1 MIISYISRGLV
12 LRTKT
17 LAFRSVRLLLSVLR
31 RRTCVA
37 MQHEVLT
44 PTEEHKKRHSV
55 LSVLICFSRG
65 LVLRTK
71 TAAFRFTRLLLSVPR
86 RRTCVATQHEVLT
99 PTEGGTKND
108 TQF

>member
-1 MIISYISRGLV
+1 M

-17 LAFRSVRLLLSVLR
+17 AAFRSARLLLSVPR
-31 RRTCVA
+31 RRTCFA
-37 MQHEVLT
+37 TQHEVLT
-44 PTEEHKKRHSV
+44 PTEEHKKRHSG

-71 TAAFRFTRLLLSVPR
+71 TAAFRSIRLLLSIPR
-86 RRTCVATQHEVLT
+86 RRTCVAMQHEVLT

-108 TQF
+108 TQN